1 MTKTN
6 YSDLLKLKTKPSEK
20 DTFLKKVHA
29 LKEGDIKRL
38 TYQPLSKHEATKQ
51 RGKYH
56 SRLYAQNL
64 TPEYGIVLKYT
75 KAKKAHIWLVHWKK
89 NDLEKVAEVQSRYKV
104 KKNYKINEQSYL
116 KTLVSQEMW
125 EQLTPEQWNTTI
137 SQLDLSSRTLHCLE
151 RASLETVGQ
160 ILETEKADLLK
171 IRNFGVK
178 CLNEL
183 NDKFRTMGF
192 FPEGFSW
199 INEEEPAEPA
209 KPVKPAKPYK
219 PMFKIRSSR
228 YAEEHNAPAMNL
240 IEEFISPNNRTV
252 PKVPQMTIASQ
263 THEPNYGTLVFDPDE
278 SPLDIP
284 RVSNEEVEKKK
295 KEVISEIEKDYDIKI
310 ENKKNQP
317 VVKLVEKVKNHGH
330 WNINYKKNKS
340 LLDWFKGK

>member
-1 MTKTN
+1 MDKTT
-6 YSDLLKLKTKPSEK
+6 YSDLLKLVTKPSEK

-38 TYQPLSKHEATKQ
+38 TYQPLPKREATKLK
-51 RGKYH
+51 GTYH
-56 SRLYAQNL
+56 SRLYAESL
-64 TPEYGIVLKYT
+64 TPKYSLVLKYT
-75 KAKKAHIWLVHWKK
+75 KAKKAHFWLIHWKK
-89 NDLEKVAEVQSRYKV
+89 NDLEKVEESHYRYNA
-104 KKNYKINEQSYL
+104 KKNSKINEQSYL

-125 EQLTPEQWNTTI
+125 EQFTPEQWNTTI

-199 INEEEPAEPA
+199 INEEKPAEPAEPA

-252 PKVPQMTIASQ
+252 PKVRPMT
-263 THEPNYGTLVFDPDE
+263 VFDLDE

-284 RVSNEEVEKKK
+284 RVSDEEVAEKK

-310 ENKKNQP
+310 EDK
-317 VVKLVEKVKNHGH
+317 E
-330 WNINYKKNKS
+330 NKS
-340 LLDWFKGK
+340 LLDWFKGR

>member
-20 DTFLKKVHA
+20 DTFLKKVHS

-38 TYQPLSKHEATKQ
+38 TYKPLSKHEATKQ

-89 NDLEKVAEVQSRYKV
+89 NDLEKVTEVQSRYKV
-104 KKNYKINEQSYL
+104 KKTVNKNPRINHSELNGIIHKAFTYREETENSR
-116 KTLVSQEMW
+116 VASG
-125 EQLTPEQWNTTI
+125 LTPKNQPTTNF
-137 SQLDLSSRTLHCLE
+137 QTVTSS
-151 RASLETVGQ
+151 
-160 ILETEKADLLK
+160 
-171 IRNFGVK
+171 
-178 CLNEL
+178 
-183 NDKFRTMGF
+183 
-192 FPEGFSW
+192 
-199 INEEEPAEPA
+199 
-209 KPVKPAKPYK
+209 
-219 PMFKIRSSR
+219 
-228 YAEEHNAPAMNL
+228 
-240 IEEFISPNNRTV
+240 TV

-263 THEPNYGTLVFDPDE
+263 THEPDYGTLVFDPDE

-284 RVSNEEVEKKK
+284 RVSAEKVAEKK

-310 ENKKNQP
+310 EDKKNQSI
-317 VVKLVEKVKNHGH
+317 VKLVEKVKNHGH